1 MKRLK
6 LLNKKKEP
14 IREYLVKW
22 VGYRNPALEPIE
34 NLENYQILL
43 NEFLMRKKKDPL
55 KKEKINQKMILM
67 RTQKFLS

>member
-1 MKRLK
+1 M
-6 LLNKKKEP
+6 
-14 IREYLVKW
+14 KW